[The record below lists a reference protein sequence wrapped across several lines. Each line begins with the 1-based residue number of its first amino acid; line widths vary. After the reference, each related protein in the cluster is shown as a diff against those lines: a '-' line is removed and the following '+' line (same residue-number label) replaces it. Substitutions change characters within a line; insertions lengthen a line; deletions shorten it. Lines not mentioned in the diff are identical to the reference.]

1 MVQFL
6 LNYTLKCGNSSVGRA
21 LPCQG
26 KGRGFESRFPLQIT
40 KTVHF
45 SCVYAPCLYYP
56 YFIAVD
62 TKNAHEKVTLMK
74 SIIEE
79 ASSITKAIENAW
91 KRADQPAEFSV
102 RIFEIPQKNLFGF
115 TTKSAKIGIFFE
127 ETKKREKPKLA
138 PKQKPKRAPVKQAPK
153 AAKPK
158 KETDQQDPWNKEMVA
173 YTQDWL
179 NSLFKQLRMSNTS
192 FSIDP
197 QRYHLKVVF
206 DQPIFE
212 QEEKNR
218 AFFRNCA
225 HLMMQSVR
233 NTFKRPLK
241 GFKVILTVK

>member
-1 MVQFL
+1 
-6 LNYTLKCGNSSVGRA
+6 
-21 LPCQG
+21 
-26 KGRGFESRFPLQIT
+26 
-40 KTVHF
+40 
-45 SCVYAPCLYYP
+45 
-56 YFIAVD
+56 
-62 TKNAHEKVTLMK
+62 MK

-91 KRADQPAEFSV
+91 KRADQPDEFSV

-127 ETKKREKPKLA
+127 ETKKREKARLAPKQRPKREVAKLA
-138 PKQKPKRAPVKQAPK
+138 PKKPSVV
-153 AAKPK
+153 KPK
-158 KETDQQDPWNKEMVA
+158 KDAEQQDPWNKEMVA

-179 NSLFKQLRMSNTS
+179 NSLFKQLHISNPS

-206 DQPIFE
+206 DRPIFE

-225 HLMMQSVR
+225 HLMLQSVR

>member
-1 MVQFL
+1 MF
-6 LNYTLKCGNSSVGRA
+6 TS
-21 LPCQG
+21 LP
-26 KGRGFESRFPLQIT
+26 S
-40 KTVHF
+40 H
-45 SCVYAPCLYYP
+45 YP

-62 TKNAHEKVTLMK
+62 TKDAHEKVLLMK

-102 RIFEIPQKNLFGF
+102 RIFEIPQKNMFGF

-127 ETKKREKPKLA
+127 ETKKREQSKAA
-138 PKQKPKRAPVKQAPK
+138 PKQRPTRLPVKQAPK
-153 AAKPK
+153 KPIAAKPK
-158 KETDQQDPWNKEMVA
+158 KEVDLQDPWNKEMVA

-179 NSLFKQLRMSNTS
+179 NSLFKQLRISNPS

-197 QRYHLKVVF
+197 QRYHLKVAF
-206 DQPIFE
+206 DKPIFE
-212 QEEKNR
+212 QEDKNR

-225 HLMMQSVR
+225 HLMLQSVR

-241 GFKVILTVK
+241 GFKVILTVR